1 MDFHSI
7 IFRDRTDWTGLQW
20 NFWISPTS
28 IGRIINETCIAIRNT
43 LSKHNLVKAPSSEE
57 EWKNIALRFEKK
69 WNFHHCIGAIDG
81 KHINMQAPARSG
93 SFFFSYKKSHSI
105 VLMAVCNADYQFTLI
120 DVGDTRR
127 NSDGGVF
134 ANSAIGDALQQNL
147 LNIPLPESISRTT
160 AMFPYVLI
168 GDEAFPLKDYLM
180 KPYPREVLPL
190 KERIFNYRLSRGRR
204 IIENCFGILAA
215 RCRIFRKSIVARE
228 EVVINVTKAAV
239 ALHNF
244 LMCGRE
250 FEPERFRYCPS
261 GFVDHETPE
270 GIQEGRWRRETETY

>member
-1 MDFHSI
+1 
-7 IFRDRTDWTGLQW
+7 
-20 NFWISPTS
+20 
-28 IGRIINETCIAIRNT
+28 
-43 LSKHNLVKAPSSEE
+43 
-57 EWKNIALRFEKK
+57 
-69 WNFHHCIGAIDG
+69 
-81 KHINMQAPARSG
+81 MQAPARSG
-93 SFFFSYKKSHSI
+93 SFFFNYKKSHSI

-120 DVGDTRR
+120 DVGDTGR
-127 NSDGGVF
+127 NSDSGVF

-147 LNIPLPESISRTT
+147 LNILLPESISGTT

-180 KPYPREVLPL
+180 KPYPREVLTL

-204 IIENCFGILAA
+204 IIENCFGILTA
-215 RCRIFRKSIVARE
+215 RCRIFQKSIVARE

-270 GIQEGRWRRETETY
+270 GIQEGRWRRETETYEGLSPMRRQVGSNNYTRNARSRCDTFPDFFSSQQGQVPWQYEMVTSTQNSFDLL